1 MAPASWFESLSI
13 ASDLHFLLYAVNTL
27 SPYRLLIVDDH
38 QMLTQSLAALL
49 DNEDDLCVVGQLA
62 SGTEL
67 LAWLPPALATPTAD
81 VLLLDLHLPPPD
93 GFALLPQLARQWPQL
108 RVLVFSTLATPEV
121 IAKMQ
126 AAGARGFVP
135 KSADAGQLLAAIRT
149 VAAGGLAFPK
159 AKTASGPGPEAGAL
173 LRLHRLSAREREII
187 RLVCEGL
194 TTREMAQLLSLSEFT
209 VSTHRR
215 NILHKLELH
224 NVAALTQFARDH
236 GL

>member
-1 MAPASWFESLSI
+1 MS
-13 ASDLHFLLYAVNTL
+13 
-27 SPYRLLIVDDH
+27 SPCRLLIVDDH

-49 DNEDDLCVVGQLA
+49 NDEDDLEVIGQLA
-62 SGTEL
+62 SGAAL
-67 LAWLPPALATPTAD
+67 LAWLPRPPRPAPAD

-93 GFALLPQLARQWPQL
+93 GFTLLPMLRDQWPEL

-121 IAKMQ
+121 VARV
-126 AAGARGFVP
+126 AATGAHGFVP
-135 KSADAGQLLAAIRT
+135 KSTDAEHLLSAIRT
-149 VAAGGLAFPK
+149 VCSGRRSFPELSRTPSPPPTADAEGLLK
-159 AKTASGPGPEAGAL
+159 
-173 LRLHRLSAREREII
+173 LHRLSGREREI
-187 RLVCEGL
+187 VGL
-194 TTREMAQLLSLSEFT
+194 ICAGCTSREVADQLSLSEFT

>member
-1 MAPASWFESLSI
+1 
-13 ASDLHFLLYAVNTL
+13 
-27 SPYRLLIVDDH
+27 
-38 QMLTQSLAALL
+38 MLTQSLAALL
-49 DNEDDLCVVGQLA
+49 SSEADLRVVGQLA

-67 LAWLPPALATPTAD
+67 LAWLPPAPAAPAAD

-93 GFALLPQLARQWPQL
+93 GLMLLPQLAQQWPQL
-108 RVLVFSTLATPEV
+108 RVLVFSTLATPEI
-121 IAKMQ
+121 IAKVQ
-126 AAGARGFVP
+126 TAGARGFVP
-135 KSADAGQLLAAIRT
+135 KSADAGQLLAAIRA
-149 VAAGGLAFPK
+149 VAAGRLAFPK
-159 AKTASGPGPEAGAL
+159 AAATATPDPEAGSL

-209 VSTHRR
+209 VGTHRR

>member
-1 MAPASWFESLSI
+1 
-13 ASDLHFLLYAVNTL
+13 
-27 SPYRLLIVDDH
+27 
-38 QMLTQSLAALL
+38 MLTQSLAALL
-49 DNEDDLCVVGQLA
+49 NSEADLRVVGQLA
-62 SGTEL
+62 SGAEL
-67 LAWLPPALATPTAD
+67 LAWLPPAPATAAAD

-93 GFALLPQLARQWPQL
+93 GLTLLPQLAQHWPRL
-108 RVLVFSTLATPEV
+108 RVLVFSTLATPEIITKV
-121 IAKMQ
+121 Q

-149 VAAGGLAFPK
+149 VAAGQMAFPK
-159 AKTASGPGPEAGAL
+159 AQAAGLATPEAGAL

-187 RLVCEGL
+187 RLICEGL
-194 TTREMAQLLSLSEFT
+194 TTREIAQLLSLSEFT
-209 VSTHRR
+209 VGTHRR

>member
-1 MAPASWFESLSI
+1 MNHPAPC
-13 ASDLHFLLYAVNTL
+13 
-27 SPYRLLIVDDH
+27 RLLIVDDH
-38 QMLTQSLAALL
+38 QMLTQSLAVLL
-49 DNEDDLCVVGQLA
+49 NNEADLRVVGQLA

-67 LAWLPPALATPTAD
+67 LAWLPPAPAAPPAD

-93 GFALLPQLARQWPQL
+93 GLTLLPQLAHQWPQL
-108 RVLVFSTLATPEV
+108 RVLVFSTLATAEV
-121 IAKMQ
+121 IAKVQ

-135 KSADAGQLLAAIRT
+135 KSADARQLLAAIRL
-149 VAAGGLAFPK
+149 VAAGQLAFPK
-159 AKTASGPGPEAGAL
+159 ATVPALPGPEAGAL

-187 RLVCEGL
+187 RLICEGL
-194 TTREMAQLLSLSEFT
+194 TSREIAQLLSLSEFT
-209 VSTHRR
+209 VGTHRR

>member
-1 MAPASWFESLSI
+1 M
-13 ASDLHFLLYAVNTL
+13 
-27 SPYRLLIVDDH
+27 LIVDDH

-49 DNEDDLCVVGQLA
+49 ASEADLRVVGLLA
-62 SGTEL
+62 SGAEL
-67 LAWLPPALATPTAD
+67 LAWLPPHTAAPAAD

-93 GFALLPQLARQWPQL
+93 GFTLLPQLAQQWPQL

-121 IAKMQ
+121 IAKVQ

-135 KSADAGQLLAAIRT
+135 KSADAGQLLAAIRS
-149 VAAGGLAFPK
+149 VAAGHLAFP
-159 AKTASGPGPEAGAL
+159 ASAAVSGPEAGSL
-173 LRLHRLSAREREII
+173 TRLHRLSAREREII
-187 RLVCEGL
+187 RLICEGH
-194 TTREMAQLLSLSEFT
+194 TTREIAQLLSLSDFT

-224 NVAALTQFARDH
+224 NVAALTQFARDY